1 MKLENNNYRFF
12 DYMVYLIID
21 SVIINLFKNH
31 FIKQLLRL
39 KINLSQFKLKENN
52 ISVQAINKGG

>member
-1 MKLENNNYRFF
+1 
-12 DYMVYLIID
+12 MVYLIID

-31 FIKQLLRL
+31 FIKQLLKL
-39 KINLSQFKLKENN
+39 KINLSQFELKENN